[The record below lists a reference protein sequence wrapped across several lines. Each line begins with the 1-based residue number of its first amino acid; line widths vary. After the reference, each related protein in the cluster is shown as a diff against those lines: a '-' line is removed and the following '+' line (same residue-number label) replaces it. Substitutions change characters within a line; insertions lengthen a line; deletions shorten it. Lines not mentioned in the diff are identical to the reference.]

1 MGRRQSCQLKPDS
14 PPWSCP
20 PPQEQPQ
27 PHEAEDFPWSC
38 PWSWACSE
46 VQPPAGVQA
55 HEKSGELLAES
66 GALLKESAPVLIKN
80 GARSAARAAA
90 RAETQRPAAEK
101 DEGRRG
107 VDMMKSI
114 EGGGANGE
122 SFGRTPQ
129 RGEGKCR
136 ARMKCP
142 TKARRGAHFRPIS
155 SAACAVLGRAV
166 RVFAVGEGTLRG
178 DVGRGLRRFPRAIL
192 EVVTPGRFA
201 GRSRCTDRRESAVAV
216 GVHCK
221 CRPFFSQSGCKV
233 SRPPS
238 PRGAA
243 WGRECVFLSP

>member
-1 MGRRQSCQLKPDS
+1 M
-14 PPWSCP
+14 
-20 PPQEQPQ
+20 
-27 PHEAEDFPWSC
+27 
-38 PWSWACSE
+38 
-46 VQPPAGVQA
+46 
-55 HEKSGELLAES
+55 AES

-80 GARSAARAAA
+80 GARSAARVAA

-101 DEGRRG
+101 DDERRG

-129 RGEGKCR
+129 RGEGECR
-136 ARMKCP
+136 ARTKCP
-142 TKARRGAHFRPIS
+142 TKAWRGACFRPVS
-155 SAACAVLGRAV
+155 SAVCVGLGVSVRAI
-166 RVFAVGEGTLRG
+166 AESGATLRG
-178 DVGRGLRRFPRAIL
+178 SVWRALRRFPRAVL
-192 EVVTPGRFA
+192 ATVGGGRFA
-201 GRSRCTDRRESAVAV
+201 ARSRCTDQRESAVAE

-243 WGRECVFLSP
+243 WGRGSVFCHLD

>member
-1 MGRRQSCQLKPDS
+1 MGRRQSCQLKPGLPS
-14 PPWSCP
+14 SSCP

-80 GARSAARAAA
+80 GARSAARAAT

-101 DEGRRG
+101 DDERRG

-129 RGEGKCR
+129 RGGREVPSADEVPDEGAEGSAFSPHFIGGVR
-136 ARMKCP
+136 RSWGGGSGFRR
-142 TKARRGAHFRPIS
+142 RRGD
-155 SAACAVLGRAV
+155 AAGRC
-166 RVFAVGEGTLRG
+166 REGTAEVSPSDPRSCDPGALRG
-178 DVGRGLRRFPRAIL
+178 AIEMHRPARKRCCRGSTL
-192 EVVTPGRFA
+192 
-201 GRSRCTDRRESAVAV
+201 
-216 GVHCK
+216 
-221 CRPFFSQSGCKV
+221 QM
-233 SRPPS
+233 
-238 PRGAA
+238 
-243 WGRECVFLSP
+243 

>member
-14 PPWSCP
+14 PPWSSP

-38 PWSWACSE
+38 PWSWVCSE

-55 HEKSGELLAES
+55 HEESGELLAES

-80 GARSAARAAA
+80 GARSAARAAT

-101 DEGRRG
+101 DDERRG

-122 SFGRTPQ
+122 SFGRAPQ
-129 RGEGKCR
+129 RGEGSAESGR
-136 ARMKCP
+136 S
-142 TKARRGAHFRPIS
+142 ARRRRGGKRVFVPFHRRH
-155 SAACAVLGRAV
+155 RAWQGPKGKA
-166 RVFAVGEGTLRG
+166 FAVGEGTLRG
-178 DVGRGLRRFPRAIL
+178 GVGRALRRFPRAIL

-201 GRSRCTDRRESAVAV
+201 ARSR
-216 GVHCK
+216 
-221 CRPFFSQSGCKV
+221 
-233 SRPPS
+233 
-238 PRGAA
+238 
-243 WGRECVFLSP
+243 

>member
-14 PPWSCP
+14 PPWSSP

-27 PHEAEDFPWSC
+27 PHEAEDF

-55 HEKSGELLAES
+55 HEESGELLAES

-122 SFGRTPQ
+122 SFGRAPQ
-129 RGEGKCR
+129 RGEGSVESGR
-136 ARMKCP
+136 SVRR
-142 TKARRGAHFRPIS
+142 RRGGELVFVPFHRRCASGLGCRSGFRRRRGD
-155 SAACAVLGRAV
+155 AAGRCREDTAEV
-166 RVFAVGEGTLRG
+166 SPSGSRNGGRRALRG
-178 DVGRGLRRFPRAIL
+178 AIEMNRSARKRCRRG
-192 EVVTPGRFA
+192 
-201 GRSRCTDRRESAVAV
+201 CTL
-216 GVHCK
+216 
-221 CRPFFSQSGCKV
+221 QM
-233 SRPPS
+233 
-238 PRGAA
+238 
-243 WGRECVFLSP
+243 